1 MAFETILS
9 NSLEALI
16 IMASMAMFGA
26 VAGGLIMNYMANKSA
41 AQAQQNMANMTA
53 LGLQAITG
61 THIIQ
66 KTDEALDNNRNT
78 EQERNPNS

>member
-1 MAFETILS
+1 MTFETILS
-9 NSLEALI
+9 QGLEALI
-16 IMASMAMFGA
+16 IMALMAMFGT

-66 KTDEALDNNRNT
+66 KTDEALDNNRRT
-78 EQERNPNS
+78 EQGKNPNS